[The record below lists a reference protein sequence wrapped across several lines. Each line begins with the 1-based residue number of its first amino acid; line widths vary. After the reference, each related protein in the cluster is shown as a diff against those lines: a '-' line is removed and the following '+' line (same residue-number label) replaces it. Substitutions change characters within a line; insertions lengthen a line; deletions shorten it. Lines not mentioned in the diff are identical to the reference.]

1 MTSTPLN
8 DLLSPRHL
16 RTEPVSTIALARKY
30 PVETIVA
37 GLDNHSNLRRDDAV
51 AIEEPLEIRLEL
63 ASEGGGGRAIAVTMR
78 TPGNDPELAVGFL
91 HGEGIIHTADDVLE
105 VGPCGN
111 DGNTVRV
118 LLREGMTVETNRLE
132 RNFYTTSSCGLCGKA
147 SIEAAMRSVALARVP
162 DDTLQ
167 IDPEVLLALPGF
179 MRQAQATFDATG
191 GLHAS
196 ALFSAGGELRLLRED
211 VGRHNALDKVIGAS
225 LLTGSLP
232 LHDCVLI
239 LSGRA
244 SFELLQ
250 KSMAAQ
256 IPVVAA
262 IGAPST
268 LAVDLA
274 NSCNITLVGFLR
286 DGSFNVYT
294 QGGRLRT
301 SSSRQPK

>member
-1 MTSTPLN
+1 MTPTASN
-8 DLLSPRHL
+8 DPFSPSHL
-16 RTEPVSTIALARKY
+16 HAEAVSTIALARKY
-30 PVETIVA
+30 AIETV
-37 GLDNHSNLRRDDAV
+37 STRSSTRRDDAV

-63 ASEGGGGRAIAVTMR
+63 ASEGGGGKAIAVTMR

-91 HGEGIIHTADDVLE
+91 HGEGMIRSAEDVLE

-118 LLREGMTVETNRLE
+118 LLREGLTVDTKRLE

-147 SIEAAMRSVALARVP
+147 SIEAAMGSVALARVP
-162 DDTLQ
+162 EGTLK
-167 IDPEVLLALPGF
+167 IDPAVLLTLPER
-179 MRQAQATFDATG
+179 MRRAQATFDATG

-196 ALFSAGGELRLLRED
+196 AIFSAQGQLRLLRED
-211 VGRHNALDKVIGAS
+211 VGRHNALDKVVGAS
-225 LLTGSLP
+225 LLSGSLP
-232 LHDCVLI
+232 LHDCVLV

-250 KSMAAQ
+250 KAMAAQ
-256 IPVVAA
+256 IPLVAA

-274 NSCNITLVGFLR
+274 DACGITLVGFLR

-294 QGGRLRT
+294 HRARL
-301 SSSRQPK
+301 SEVP

>member
-1 MTSTPLN
+1 MTSPSIK
-8 DLLSPRHL
+8 DLFSPRNLHA
-16 RTEPVSTIALARKY
+16 EPVSTIALARKY
-30 PVETIVA
+30 PVET
-37 GLDNHSNLRRDDAV
+37 LTDRSSRQRDDAV

-91 HGEGIIHTADDVLE
+91 HGEGILRSVDDVLE

-118 LLREGMTVETNRLE
+118 LLREGLAVETNRLE

-147 SIEAAMRSVALARVP
+147 SIEAAMRSVSLTRVP

-167 IDPEVLLALPGF
+167 LAPEVLLTLPGR

-196 ALFSAGGELRLLRED
+196 ALFNSQGELRLLRED
-211 VGRHNALDKVIGAS
+211 VGRHNALDKVIGSS
-225 LLTGSLP
+225 LLSGALP

-250 KSMAAQ
+250 KAMAAQ

-274 NSCNITLVGFLR
+274 NTCGITLVGFLR

-294 QGGRLRT
+294 HGGRL
-301 SSSRQPK
+301 SR

>member
-1 MTSTPLN
+1 MASTSIN

-16 RTEPVSTIALARKY
+16 HAEPVSSIALARKY
-30 PVETIVA
+30 SVETLSHGA
-37 GLDNHSNLRRDDAV
+37 TQRRDDAV

-63 ASEGGGGRAIAVTMR
+63 ASEMGGGRALAVTMR

-91 HGEGIIHTADDVLE
+91 HGEGIIHSAEDVLE

-118 LLREGMTVETNRLE
+118 LLREGLTVETQRLE

-147 SIEAAMRSVALARVP
+147 SIEAAMRSVSLTRVP
-162 DDTLQ
+162 DGTLQ
-167 IDPEVLLALPGF
+167 ITPDVLLTLPGR

-196 ALFSAGGELRLLRED
+196 AIFNARGELRLLRED

-225 LLTGSLP
+225 LLNGSLP

-250 KSMAAQ
+250 KAMAAQ
-256 IPVVAA
+256 IPIVAA

-274 NSCNITLVGFLR
+274 NTCGITLVGFLR

-294 QGGRLRT
+294 HGGRLKSAT
-301 SSSRQPK
+301 

>member
-1 MTSTPLN
+1 MTSPSN

-16 RTEPVSTIALARKY
+16 HPEAVSTIALARKY
-30 PVETIVA
+30 PVETI
-37 GLDNHSNLRRDDAV
+37 GNHSSTRRDDAV

-91 HGEGIIHTADDVLE
+91 HGEGIIRSADDVQE

-118 LLREGMTVETNRLE
+118 LIRPGLAVDTSRLE
-132 RNFYTTSSCGLCGKA
+132 RNFYTSSSCGLCGKA
-147 SIEAAMRSVALARVP
+147 SIEAAMQSVALARVP
-162 DDTLQ
+162 EGTLQ
-167 IDPEVLLALPGF
+167 IDPDVLLSLPGR
-179 MRQAQATFDATG
+179 MRQAQATFDVTG

-196 ALFSAGGELRLLRED
+196 ALFSARGELRLLRED
-211 VGRHNALDKVIGAS
+211 VGRHNALDKVVGSS

-232 LHDCVLI
+232 LHDCVLV

-256 IPVVAA
+256 IPFVAA

-274 NSCNITLVGFLR
+274 DECGITLVGFLR

-294 QGGRLRT
+294 HGGRLKTER
-301 SSSRQPK
+301 

>member
-1 MTSTPLN
+1 MTSPSIN
-8 DLLSPRHL
+8 DLLSPRYL
-16 RTEPVSTIALARKY
+16 RAEPVSTIALARKY
-30 PVETIVA
+30 PVETIVNA
-37 GLDNHSNLRRDDAV
+37 PGNRSNRRRDDAV

-63 ASEGGGGRAIAVTMR
+63 ASEGGGGKAIAVTMR

-91 HGEGIIHTADDVLE
+91 HGEGMIRTVDDVLE

-118 LLREGMTVETNRLE
+118 LLREGLTVDANRLE

-147 SIEAAMRSVALARVP
+147 SIEAAMRSVSLTRVP
-162 DDTLQ
+162 EDTLQ
-167 IDPEVLLALPGF
+167 IDPEVLLTLPGR

-196 ALFSAGGELRLLRED
+196 AIFNARGDLRLLRED
-211 VGRHNALDKVIGAS
+211 VGRHNALDKVIGSS
-225 LLTGSLP
+225 LLTASLP

-274 NSCNITLVGFLR
+274 DTCGITLVGFLR

-294 QGGRLRT
+294 HGGRLKR
-301 SSSRQPK
+301 

>member
-1 MTSTPLN
+1 MTPTAIN
-8 DLLSPRHL
+8 DLFSPSHL
-16 RTEPVSTIALARKY
+16 RPEAVSTIALARKY
-30 PVETIVA
+30 AIETISA
-37 GLDNHSNLRRDDAV
+37 RSTTRRDDAV

-63 ASEGGGGRAIAVTMR
+63 ASEGGGGKAIAVTMR

-91 HGEGIIHTADDVLE
+91 HGEGMIRSADDVLE

-118 LLREGMTVETNRLE
+118 LLREGLTVDTKRLE

-147 SIEAAMRSVALARVP
+147 SIEAAMGSVTLARVP
-162 DDTLQ
+162 EGTLRV
-167 IDPEVLLALPGF
+167 DPAVLLTLPQR

-196 ALFSAGGELRLLRED
+196 AIFSAQGQLCLLRED
-211 VGRHNALDKVIGAS
+211 VGRHNALDKVIGSS
-225 LLTGSLP
+225 LLAGSLP
-232 LHDCVLI
+232 LHDCVLV

-250 KSMAAQ
+250 KAMAAQ
-256 IPVVAA
+256 IPLVAA

-274 NSCNITLVGFLR
+274 DACGITLVGFLR

-294 QGGRLRT
+294 HGGRL
-301 SSSRQPK
+301 SGAP

>member
-1 MTSTPLN
+1 MTSTIK
-8 DLLSPRHL
+8 DLFSPRHL
-16 RTEPVSTIALARKY
+16 HAEPVSTIALARKY
-30 PVETIVA
+30 PVETRS
-37 GLDNHSNLRRDDAV
+37 DRSSRKRDDAV

-63 ASEGGGGRAIAVTMR
+63 ASEGGGGKAIAVTMR
-78 TPGNDPELAVGFL
+78 TPGHDPELAVGFL
-91 HGEGIIHTADDVLE
+91 HGEGIVRAADDVLE

-118 LLREGMTVETNRLE
+118 LLREGLTIDTGRLE

-147 SIEAAMRSVALARVP
+147 SIEAAMRSVSLAHVP
-162 DDTLQ
+162 EGTLQ
-167 IDPEVLLALPGF
+167 VAPEVLLTLPER
-179 MRQAQATFDATG
+179 MRHAQATFDVTG

-196 ALFSAGGELRLLRED
+196 AIFSAQGELRLLRED
-211 VGRHNALDKVIGAS
+211 VGRHNALDKVVGSS
-225 LLTGSLP
+225 LLAGSLP
-232 LHDCVLI
+232 LHDCVLV

-250 KSMAAQ
+250 KAMAAQ
-256 IPVVAA
+256 IPLVAA

-274 NSCNITLVGFLR
+274 DACGITLVGFLR

-294 QGGRLRT
+294 HGERLKAT
-301 SSSRQPK
+301 S

>member
-1 MTSTPLN
+1 MTSN
-8 DLLSPRHL
+8 VIKDSFSPRHL
-16 RTEPVSTIALARKY
+16 HSQAVSPIALARKY
-30 PVETIVA
+30 SVETISDRSA
-37 GLDNHSNLRRDDAV
+37 LRRDDAV

-63 ASEGGGGRAIAVTMR
+63 ASQGGGGKAIAVTMR
-78 TPGNDPELAVGFL
+78 TPGNDLELAAGFL
-91 HGEGIIHTADDVLE
+91 HGEGIVRSANDILE

-118 LLREGMTVETNRLE
+118 LLREGLTIETHRLE

-147 SIEAAMRSVALARVP
+147 SIEAAMRSVVMSHVPGGTLLIEPELLLTLPAR
-162 DDTLQ
+162 
-167 IDPEVLLALPGF
+167 
-179 MRQAQATFDATG
+179 MRQAQATFEATG
-191 GLHAS
+191 GLHAC
-196 ALFSAGGELRLLRED
+196 AIFNAQGELRLLRED
-211 VGRHNALDKVIGAS
+211 VGRHNALDKVVGAG
-225 LLTGSLP
+225 LLGGWLP
-232 LHDCVLI
+232 LHDCVLL

-256 IPVVAA
+256 IPLVAA

-274 NSCNITLVGFLR
+274 NTCGITLVGFLR

-294 QGGRLRT
+294 HGERVRT
-301 SSSRQPK
+301 ESR

>member
-1 MTSTPLN
+1 MTSTPIN
-8 DLLSPRHL
+8 DLLSPRYL
-16 RTEPVSTIALARKY
+16 RAEPVSSIALARKY
-30 PVETIVA
+30 PVETI
-37 GLDNHSNLRRDDAV
+37 GKGSEQRRDDAV

-63 ASEGGGGRAIAVTMR
+63 ASEVGGGRALAVTMR

-91 HGEGIIHTADDVLE
+91 HGEGIVHSAEDILE

-118 LLREGMTVETNRLE
+118 LLREGITVETKRLE

-147 SIEAAMRSVALARVP
+147 SIEAAMRSVSLTRVP
-162 DDTLQ
+162 EGTIQ
-167 IDPEVLLALPGF
+167 ITPAALLTLPGR

-196 ALFSAGGELRLLRED
+196 AIFNSRGELRMLRED

-225 LLTGSLP
+225 LLAGALP

-250 KSMAAQ
+250 KAMAAQ
-256 IPVVAA
+256 IPIVAA

-274 NSCNITLVGFLR
+274 NTCGITLVGFLR

-294 QGGRLRT
+294 HGGRLQT
-301 SSSRQPK
+301 

>member
-1 MTSTPLN
+1 MTTRIN
-8 DLLSPRHL
+8 DLLSPRHFH
-16 RTEPVSTIALARKY
+16 TDAVSSIALARKY
-30 PVETIVA
+30 PIETI
-37 GLDNHSNLRRDDAV
+37 DDRSSMQRDDAV

-63 ASEGGGGRAIAVTMR
+63 ASEGGGGKAIAITMR

-91 HGEGIIHTADDVLE
+91 HGEGIVRTADDVLE

-118 LLREGMTVETNRLE
+118 LLRAGLTVETKQLE

-147 SIEAAMRSVALARVP
+147 SIEAAMRSVALTRIP
-162 DDTLQ
+162 DGTLQ
-167 IDPEVLLALPGF
+167 IDPETLLTLPWR

-196 ALFSAGGELRLLRED
+196 AIFSAQGELRLLRED
-211 VGRHNALDKVIGAS
+211 VGRHNALDKVVGSS
-225 LLTGSLP
+225 LLAGTLP
-232 LHDCVLI
+232 LHDCVLV

-250 KSMAAQ
+250 KAMAAQ
-256 IPVVAA
+256 IPFVAA

-274 NSCNITLVGFLR
+274 AECGITLVGFLR
-286 DGSFNVYT
+286 DSSFNVYT
-294 QGGRLRT
+294 HGRRL
-301 SSSRQPK
+301 QPR

>member
-1 MTSTPLN
+1 MTSIN
-8 DLLSPRHL
+8 DLLSPRHAYGDA
-16 RTEPVSTIALARKY
+16 VSSIALARKY
-30 PVETIVA
+30 PVETVNKGSIT
-37 GLDNHSNLRRDDAV
+37 GRDDAV

-63 ASEGGGGRAIAVTMR
+63 ASEGGGGRAIAITMR

-91 HGEGIIHTADDVLE
+91 HGEGMIHEAADVLE

-118 LLREGMTVETNRLE
+118 LLREGLTIDANRLE

-147 SIEAAMRSVALARVP
+147 SIEAAMRSVTMANVP
-162 DDTLQ
+162 KGTLQ
-167 IDPEVLLALPGF
+167 VASEVLLALPGR
-179 MRQAQATFDATG
+179 MRQAQATFDVTG

-196 ALFSAGGELRLLRED
+196 AIFNAQGELRLLRED
-211 VGRHNALDKVIGAS
+211 VGRHNALDKVIGSS

-232 LHDCVLI
+232 LHDCVLV

-250 KSMAAQ
+250 KAMAAQ

-274 NSCNITLVGFLR
+274 SACGITLVGFLR

-294 QGGRLRT
+294 HGERLKGRD
-301 SSSRQPK
+301 

>member
-1 MTSTPLN
+1 MTPTASN
-8 DLLSPRHL
+8 DPFSPSHL
-16 RTEPVSTIALARKY
+16 RAEPVSTIALARKY
-30 PVETIVA
+30 AIQTI
-37 GLDNHSNLRRDDAV
+37 GTRSNTRHDDAV

-78 TPGNDPELAVGFL
+78 TPGHDPELAVGFL
-91 HGEGIIHTADDVLE
+91 HGEGIIHSVDDVLE

-118 LLREGMTVETNRLE
+118 LLREGLAIETKRLE
-132 RNFYTTSSCGLCGKA
+132 RNFYTTSSCGMCGKA
-147 SIEAAMRSVALARVP
+147 SIEAAMGSVAVARVP
-162 DDTLQ
+162 EGTLK
-167 IDPEVLLALPGF
+167 IDPAVLLTLPQR

-196 ALFSAGGELRLLRED
+196 GIFSAQGELRLLRED
-211 VGRHNALDKVIGAS
+211 VGRHNALDKVIGLS
-225 LLTGSLP
+225 LLAGSLP
-232 LHDCVLI
+232 LHDSVLV

-256 IPVVAA
+256 IPLVAA

-268 LAVDLA
+268 LAIDLA
-274 NSCNITLVGFLR
+274 DACGITLVGFLR

-294 QGGRLRT
+294 HGGRLNAEG
-301 SSSRQPK
+301 

>member
-1 MTSTPLN
+1 MTSTPIN
-8 DLLSPRHL
+8 DLLSPRYL
-16 RTEPVSTIALARKY
+16 RPEPVSSIALARKY
-30 PVETIVA
+30 AVETITPR
-37 GLDNHSNLRRDDAV
+37 SNQSRDDAV

-63 ASEGGGGRAIAVTMR
+63 ASEGGGGKAIAVTMR

-91 HGEGIIHTADDVLE
+91 HGEGIIHKADDILE

-118 LLREGMTVETNRLE
+118 LLREGMTVDTQRLE

-147 SIEAAMRSVALARVP
+147 SIEAAMRSVALTRVP
-162 DDTLQ
+162 EGTLQ
-167 IDPEVLLALPGF
+167 IDPEVLLALPGR

-196 ALFSAGGELRLLRED
+196 AIFNAQGELRLLRED
-211 VGRHNALDKVIGAS
+211 VGRHNALDKVIGSS

-250 KSMAAQ
+250 KAMAAQ

-274 NSCNITLVGFLR
+274 NTCGITLVGFLR
-286 DGSFNVYT
+286 DGSFNVYSH
-294 QGGRLRT
+294 GGRLKT
-301 SSSRQPK
+301 SM

>member
-1 MTSTPLN
+1 MASTTIN

-16 RTEPVSTIALARKY
+16 HAEPVSSIALARKY
-30 PVETIVA
+30 PVETFNHGA
-37 GLDNHSNLRRDDAV
+37 GQRRDDAV

-63 ASEGGGGRAIAVTMR
+63 ASEVGGGRALAITMR

-91 HGEGIIHTADDVLE
+91 HGEGIIHAAEDVLE

-118 LLREGMTVETNRLE
+118 LLREGLTIEAKQLE

-147 SIEAAMRSVALARVP
+147 SIEAAMRSVSLTRVP

-167 IDPEVLLALPGF
+167 ITPDVLLTLPGR
-179 MRQAQATFDATG
+179 MRQAQATFEATG

-196 ALFSAGGELRLLRED
+196 AIFNADGELRLLRED
-211 VGRHNALDKVIGAS
+211 VGRHNALDKVVGAS
-225 LLTGSLP
+225 LLNGSLP

-250 KSMAAQ
+250 KAMAAQ

-274 NSCNITLVGFLR
+274 NTCGITLVGFLR

-294 QGGRLRT
+294 HGGRLKST
-301 SSSRQPK
+301 A

>member
-1 MTSTPLN
+1 MTTSIN

-16 RTEPVSTIALARKY
+16 RPEPVSAIALARKY
-30 PVETIVA
+30 PVETMRDHA
-37 GLDNHSNLRRDDAV
+37 SLRHDDSI

-91 HGEGIIHTADDVLE
+91 HGEGIIRAANDVLE

-118 LLREGMTVETNRLE
+118 LLREGMTIEANRLE

-147 SIEAAMRSVALARVP
+147 SIEAAMRSVTLARVP
-162 DDTLQ
+162 EGTLQ
-167 IDPEVLLALPGF
+167 IEAEVLLTLPGR

-196 ALFSAGGELRLLRED
+196 AIFNARGELRLLRED
-211 VGRHNALDKVIGAS
+211 VGRHNALDKVIGSS
-225 LLTGSLP
+225 LLNETLP

-274 NSCNITLVGFLR
+274 DTCGITLVGFLR

-294 QGGRLRT
+294 HGERLKR
-301 SSSRQPK
+301 

>member
-1 MTSTPLN
+1 MTATVIN

-16 RTEPVSTIALARKY
+16 HAEAVSTIALARKY
-30 PVETIVA
+30 PVETIT
-37 GLDNHSNLRRDDAV
+37 NRSNLRRDDAV
-51 AIEEPLEIRLEL
+51 AIEEPLEIRLEM
-63 ASEGGGGRAIAVTMR
+63 ASEGGGGKAIAVTMR

-91 HGEGIIHTADDVLE
+91 HGEGIIHAAADILE

-118 LLREGMTVETNRLE
+118 LLREGLAIETNRLE

-147 SIEAAMRSVALARVP
+147 SIEAAMRSVALSRVP
-162 DDTLQ
+162 EGTLR
-167 IDPEVLLALPGF
+167 IDSEMLLTLPAR
-179 MRQAQATFDATG
+179 MREAQATFEATG

-196 ALFSAGGELRLLRED
+196 AIFSADGELRLLRED

-225 LLTGSLP
+225 LLSGALP

-256 IPVVAA
+256 IPIVAA

-274 NSCNITLVGFLR
+274 NTCGITLVGFLR

-294 QGGRLRT
+294 HGGRVTT
-301 SSSRQPK
+301 SAR

>member
-1 MTSTPLN
+1 MTFTRIN

-16 RTEPVSTIALARKY
+16 RPEPVSTIALARKY
-30 PVETIVA
+30 PVETIT
-37 GLDNHSNLRRDDAV
+37 DHSSLRRDDAV

-63 ASEGGGGRAIAVTMR
+63 ASEGGGGKAIAVTMR

-91 HGEGIIHTADDVLE
+91 HGEGIVRAADDVLE

-118 LLREGMTVETNRLE
+118 LLREGLAVDTHRLE

-147 SIEAAMRSVALARVP
+147 SIEAAMQSVSLTRIP
-162 DDTLQ
+162 EGTLR
-167 IDPEVLLALPGF
+167 IAPELLLALPGR

-196 ALFSAGGELRLLRED
+196 ALFSARGDLRLLRED
-211 VGRHNALDKVIGAS
+211 VGRHNALDKVIGSS

-250 KSMAAQ
+250 KAMAAQ

-274 NSCNITLVGFLR
+274 DTCGITLVGFLR

-294 QGGRLRT
+294 QGFRIAG
-301 SSSRQPK
+301 SHPA

>member
-1 MTSTPLN
+1 MASTPIN

-16 RTEPVSTIALARKY
+16 HAEPVSSIALARKY
-30 PVETIVA
+30 PVETITHRSGQGA
-37 GLDNHSNLRRDDAV
+37 TQRRDDAV

-63 ASEGGGGRAIAVTMR
+63 AAEVGGGRALAITMR

-91 HGEGIIHTADDVLE
+91 HGEGIIHAAEDVLE

-118 LLREGMTVETNRLE
+118 LLREGLTVETKRLE

-147 SIEAAMRSVALARVP
+147 SIEAAMNSVSLTRVP
-162 DDTLQ
+162 DGTLQ
-167 IDPEVLLALPGF
+167 ITPDVLLTLPGR
-179 MRQAQATFDATG
+179 MRQAQATFEATG

-196 ALFSAGGELRLLRED
+196 ALFNAQGELRLLRED

-225 LLTGSLP
+225 LLNRSLP

-250 KSMAAQ
+250 KAMAAQ

-274 NSCNITLVGFLR
+274 NTCGITLVGFLR
-286 DGSFNVYT
+286 DSSFNVYSH
-294 QGGRLRT
+294 GGRMKT
-301 SSSRQPK
+301 G

>member
-1 MTSTPLN
+1 MTSSPIN

-16 RTEPVSTIALARKY
+16 RADAVSNIALARKY
-30 PVETIVA
+30 SVETI
-37 GLDNHSNLRRDDAV
+37 SNRSSLRRDDAV

-63 ASEGGGGRAIAVTMR
+63 ASEGGGGKAIAVTMR

-91 HGEGIIHTADDVLE
+91 HGEGIIRTADDVLE

-118 LLREGMTVETNRLE
+118 LLREGLAIETNRLE

-147 SIEAAMRSVALARVP
+147 SIEAAMGSVALARVP
-162 DDTLQ
+162 EGTLQ
-167 IDPEVLLALPGF
+167 IDPEVLLTLPGR

-196 ALFSAGGELRLLRED
+196 AIFSAQGELLLLRED
-211 VGRHNALDKVIGAS
+211 VGRHNALDKVIGSS

-232 LHDCVLI
+232 LHGCVLV

-250 KSMAAQ
+250 KAMAAQ
-256 IPVVAA
+256 IPLVAA

-274 NSCNITLVGFLR
+274 HACGITLVGFLR

-294 QGGRLRT
+294 YGGRLKTEPRA
-301 SSSRQPK
+301 RDHV